1 MQIGTLMFELQDTT
15 LTGFE
20 SIERHMKLLIG
31 SRLLVKP
38 GTASREQ
45 GNAWVSYMGLQLK
58 DIWEQTLRCVRAHA
72 IGTRLVK
79 TGNRGEVLEFKRD
92 WHSQDFDFA
101 TR

>member
-1 MQIGTLMFELQDTT
+1 MQIGTLTFGLPDLT
-15 LTGFE
+15 LTDFE
-20 SIERHMKLLIG
+20 SIERHMKLLMG

-45 GNAWVSYMGLQLK
+45 GSAWVSCVEPRLE

-79 TGNRGEVLEFKRD
+79 TGDRGEVLEFKR
-92 WHSQDFDFA
+92 
-101 TR
+101 